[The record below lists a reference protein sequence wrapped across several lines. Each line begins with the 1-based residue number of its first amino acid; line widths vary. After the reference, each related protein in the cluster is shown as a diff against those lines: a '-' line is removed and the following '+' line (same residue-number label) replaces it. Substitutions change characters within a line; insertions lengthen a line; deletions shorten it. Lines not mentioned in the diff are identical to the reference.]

1 MELRWRS
8 PVTPVLGLLL
18 GLLMAWAFVAAAA
31 STPKGDTTLNLEVPS
46 FLTFPDNGSAD
57 PLSAQEASPAA
68 EVVGEQAAD
77 SGEAIPL
84 QRSTALQVTL
94 EFASDLHGAG
104 LRVSAS
110 GERLLAS
117 SAGIGTARQLVLAQ
131 AAADRFGITNPFFD
145 PSRAAVIRD
154 GKALVD
160 LSTGVLLGHQI
171 GSGMFGA
178 TETIDADLLEQLRNT
193 AGWTITSAREA
204 EAALYR
210 KAFGYVPAYLQSDEA
225 FAMYKE
231 SARLNYVALAAEG

>member
-8 PVTPVLGLLL
+8 PVSPVVVLLL

-46 FLTFPDNGSAD
+46 ILPFQSGGSAD
-57 PLSAQEASPAA
+57 PLSAEVASPSAQ
-68 EVVGEQAAD
+68 VVGEQAAGSD
-77 SGEAIPL
+77 VTAR
-84 QRSTALQVTL
+84 RSTASQVTL